1 MPKKYNWE
9 SHKEEIIQRYIHEN
23 RSLQET
29 RDILQRDHQFSPAYV
44 LPFPLNPE
52 AANLNYGLTDRDS
65 HIRIKTY
72 TTKLSEWEIVKQK
85 PLFED
90 AFLVEKVCELWH
102 QNYSSQSMLH
112 ALEKHDY
119 RLTAI
124 QLRNLRLH
132 PSVRLL
138 LQYSN
143 STPQDQIE
151 AIADNAVRNALESG
165 QSLRWGAGA
174 YTMANIRLNGIL
186 VSE

>member
-1 MPKKYNWE
+1 M
-9 SHKEEIIQRYIHEN
+9 
-23 RSLQET
+23 
-29 RDILQRDHQFSPAYV
+29 
-44 LPFPLNPE
+44 
-52 AANLNYGLTDRDS
+52 
-65 HIRIKTY
+65 
-72 TTKLSEWEIVKQK
+72 SEWGIVKQK

-90 AFLVEKVCELWH
+90 AFLVGKVRELWH

-112 ALEKHDY
+112 ALEKHNY
-119 RLTAI
+119 QLTAI

-138 LQYSN
+138 LQHSN
-143 STPQDQIE
+143 STTQDQIE